1 MALIFLG
8 PSFVK
13 AAVKKGY
20 EDAGRLEEIAVVW
33 NSWGEWLD
41 AFRAC
46 AWCEVV
52 GLKP

>member
-1 MALIFLG
+1 LE

-13 AAVKKGY
+13 AAVNKGY
-20 EDAGRLEEIAVVW
+20 EDAGRLEEIAVAW
-33 NSWGEWLD
+33 NSWDEWLD
-41 AFRAC
+41 AFLAC